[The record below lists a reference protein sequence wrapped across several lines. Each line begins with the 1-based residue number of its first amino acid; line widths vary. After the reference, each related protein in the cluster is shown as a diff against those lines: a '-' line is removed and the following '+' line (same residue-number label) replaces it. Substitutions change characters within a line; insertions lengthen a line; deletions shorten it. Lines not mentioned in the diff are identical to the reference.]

1 MPKNSTDIV
10 ILAAGKGT
18 RMQSALPKV
27 LHPLAGRPLLD
38 HVIASADTVADSKK
52 IIVTGH
58 GAEQVEQTFVAS
70 DAVFV
75 QQTEQ
80 LGTAHAVQ
88 RALPHLRSQAN
99 VLILYG
105 DVPLITPETISKIL
119 NAVDK
124 DHIALLT
131 IHLDNPTG
139 YGRIVRNAAGEIESI
154 VEQKDA
160 SDEQLKITEINTGV
174 MALGAEQL
182 NAWLPQIDNNNAQ
195 GEYYLTDLIA
205 IARTQGYKI
214 NSIHP
219 GSATEIEGVNNRQ
232 QLSSL
237 ERAYQLA
244 QAQALM
250 LSGTS
255 LADPHRFDQRGTI
268 TAGRD
273 NSIDVNCVFE
283 GNVVIGS
290 GVSIG
295 PNCHIIDSI
304 IGDGVEIKANT
315 VIESAV
321 IGDNAVVGPFARL
334 RPGTNLGNH
343 TKVGNFVETKKA
355 HVGDGSK
362 INHLSYVGDANLG
375 QGVNVGAGTI
385 TCNYDGVNKH
395 TTTIGNDAFIGSNST
410 LIAPVTVGEKG
421 FVAAGTAIS
430 KDVPDDSLA
439 VGRAKQRNIDGWQRP
454 TKKQDKKD

>member
-232 QLSSL
+232 QLSDL